1 MSMVF
6 AIRRNLAYE
15 GITES
20 YMHAIHPLPTITS
33 ARCEFYNDP
42 GSSTRAVVFR
52 EDSFDPV
59 TRIRRGR
66 FYIDAGGLEATSQ
79 SSVYNGP
86 YGPHIGAGG
95 NSGWRADRYFRPIN
109 SAGLRADVHIE
120 GSHVTLGEPPFAT
133 NWRVVGAETITTA
146 EILFTLRSISLVG
159 VIPEI
164 GATIHGNG
172 GHEIDKAPI
181 QEALDKL
188 VDAFHKQHPTPIV
201 DVTRE
206 TTRVILAAWMGSP
219 AATQDL
225 GAVIRKIPEDRTLV
239 REAAY
244 IVNRLHPRGKS
255 AEQETRARTGSVLRP
270 VVDED
275 AETSVH
281 LVGLILREIGWAAS

>member
-1 MSMVF
+1 MSTVF

-15 GITES
+15 GINES
-20 YMHAIHPLPTITS
+20 YMHAIHPLPTTTS
-33 ARCEFYNDP
+33 ARCAFFES
-42 GSSTRAVVFR
+42 GSSNCAVVFR

-66 FYIDAGGLEATSQ
+66 FYVDAGGLGATSQ
-79 SSVYNGP
+79 NSVYNGP

-95 NSGWRADRYFRPIN
+95 NSGWRADRYFRPIDP
-109 SAGLRADVHIE
+109 AIFRVGVCLE
-120 GSHVTLGEPPFAT
+120 GAHVTLGESPFAT
-133 NWRVVGAETITTA
+133 NWRVVGAETITTG
-146 EILFTLRSISLVG
+146 EILVTLRSVSLVG
-159 VIPEI
+159 VIPEL
-164 GATIHGNG
+164 ASTIYGNG

-181 QEALDKL
+181 QKALDTL
-188 VDAFHKQHPTPIV
+188 VDAFHKQQPTPIV

-206 TTRVILAAWMGSP
+206 TTRVILAAWVGSP
-219 AATQDL
+219 AAAKDL
-225 GAVIRKIPEDRTLV
+225 GTVIPKIPKERTLV

-255 AEQETRARTGSVLRP
+255 AEQETRAQAGNVLRP

-281 LVGLILREIGWAAS
+281 LVGLVLREIGWAAS